1 MDLFNDQDRAI
12 DGYDLV
18 DLDFSEDTEV
28 EQGILSEYGG
38 DDILVDREQASDHQD
53 GTPVPMIDDL
63 FSTTGRLAQTA
74 PNAIEQAPPDD
85 ESDHAITRI
94 SSVLRQL
101 ASDLLDVTKPFSITL
116 PAPLS
121 RSGVVGGQ
129 RCRQLRVSF
138 PGKTSSESWR
148 FSP

>member
-1 MDLFNDQDRAI
+1 MDLFDDQDRVI

-28 EQGILSEYGG
+28 EQCILSVHGG
-38 DDILVDREQASDHQD
+38 DDISADREQITDHQD
-53 GTPVPMIDDL
+53 GSPVPIIDDL
-63 FSTTGRLAQTA
+63 FSTTAQLAQIA
-74 PNAIEQAPPDD
+74 PDAIEQAPPDD

-101 ASDLLDVTKPFSITL
+101 ASDLLDATRPLSITL

-129 RCRQLRVSF
+129 RYRQLQVSF